1 METNLLRIF
10 LFDGPEPQAT
20 PSPGQADGSL
30 TAVFSGFLNTFNE
43 QVGRWADVTGLSNQ
57 VIIAVFLATVVIILL
72 LILILILS
80 IFNRNK
86 KKKTRRN
93 ARPVSMARPAATRP
107 VSALPQQ
114 AGEPVQAAAAASSG
128 FGLQFTLPDGKKFT
142 LSGLPATIGR
152 INGNTLVL
160 TSDAVSTIH
169 ARLYYDPVLQA
180 VCIEDQNSLNGVLVN
195 GKPTRKNILNSGDQ
209 ITIGDVSLVYQD
221 TGYIPS

>member
-10 LFDGPEPQAT
+10 SFEGPEPQAT
-20 PSPGQADGSL
+20 PDPGLADGSL
-30 TAVFSGFLNTFNE
+30 L
-43 QVGRWADVTGLSNQ
+43 TGLSAFLQRFNDQVDSWAGITGLSDQ
-57 VIIAVFLATVVIILL
+57 VIIAIFLATVAIILL

-86 KKKTRRN
+86 KKKARRN
-93 ARPVSMARPAATRP
+93 SRPVSMARPAATRP
-107 VSALPQQ
+107 VSARPQQ
-114 AGEPVQAAAAASSG
+114 AGEPAQAVAAANSG

-142 LSGLPATIGR
+142 FSGLPATIGR

-160 TSDAVSTIH
+160 SSEAVSTIH